1 VPHGFT
7 YPKPNKRENENMSKL
22 KITGKY
28 AAIII
33 ASMVF
38 GANIGD
44 SEPETVTE
52 TVTKEVK
59 VEDTKK
65 VDELQA
71 KLDDAL
77 AQLKEKPVS
86 AEPKPEP
93 AKKEEPK
100 KKEGAT
106 LSQQNAV
113 EKAESYLEFT
123 AFSKTG
129 LIGQLEFE
137 GFSKAD
143 SEYAVNNITVDWNE
157 QAVLKAESYLEFT
170 SFSKQGLIDQLKFEG
185 FTPEQAEHGASA
197 VGL

>member
-1 VPHGFT
+1 
-7 YPKPNKRENENMSKL
+7 MSKL
-22 KITGKY
+22 RITGKY

-44 SEPETVTE
+44 TE
-52 TVTKEVK
+52 TETITETKEVK
-59 VEDTKK
+59 VEDTAKI
-65 VDELQA
+65 DELQA

-77 AQLKEKPVS
+77 AQLKEKPVA
-86 AEPKPEP
+86 AEPEKVEP

-113 EKAESYLEFT
+113 EKAESYLDFT

-129 LIGQLEFE
+129 LIKQLEFE
-137 GFSKAD
+137 GFSNAD
-143 SEYAVNNITVDWNE
+143 SVYAVENITVDWNE
-157 QAVLKAESYLEFT
+157 QAVLKAESYLEFS

-185 FTPEQAEHGASA
+185 FTPEQAAHGAAA